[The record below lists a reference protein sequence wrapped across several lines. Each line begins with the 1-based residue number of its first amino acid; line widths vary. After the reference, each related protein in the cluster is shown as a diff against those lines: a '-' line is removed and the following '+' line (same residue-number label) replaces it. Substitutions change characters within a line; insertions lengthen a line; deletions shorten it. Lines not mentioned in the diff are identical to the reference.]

1 VDACEPCVLAV
12 SMGVGES
19 SAVEVE
25 EVPEDSPEVV
35 PWLALQQIVGGVH
48 VAMAGASQE
57 RFREKIH
64 YMTLRKLVREAAPMT
79 TVVRYVDDWLMSSMS
94 VAWCQAVVKV
104 LQRLQDT
111 EGLKH
116 LEHGTADEELWLQ
129 RLIDAVLKVDDDYAR
144 IERRSVKLGDGTSV
158 AYLTEVGVDTLRQ
171 CFRGVMFV
179 LGKKMRKAYDARWVA
194 ETSRLRL
201 VSREFAAG
209 VAWYA
214 SQEPVTRRLRDFR
227 SGRQRTLG
235 EFYDDESV
243 FLGWKCPRVLEAMPP
258 SAGVGVSFPR
268 MDGHGSITEVITSD
282 DALASEFAIMQMDPM
297 GKQGRHLR
305 KMQREASPIV
315 CNNRF
320 EALTTQA
327 QSCGNRELDERER
340 MDTAELS
347 NRLRMATEARSKRV
361 CQQDTPVKQAWEG
374 QGRDESPFRVVL
386 HHPRQIAMTLAEEFE
401 AQESDSSEDDLRPLC
416 DYGAVRAALGSGVSV
431 LGSDSDGDSMP
442 ELNDVVLD
450 DYDESGGDSEYWEAM
465 EDSDLSD
472 ATVRTG
478 SEGESSDSDFQ

>member
-1 VDACEPCVLAV
+1 
-12 SMGVGES
+12 
-19 SAVEVE
+19 
-25 EVPEDSPEVV
+25 
-35 PWLALQQIVGGVH
+35 
-48 VAMAGASQE
+48 
-57 RFREKIH
+57 
-64 YMTLRKLVREAAPMT
+64 
-79 TVVRYVDDWLMSSMS
+79 
-94 VAWCQAVVKV
+94 
-104 LQRLQDT
+104 
-111 EGLKH
+111 
-116 LEHGTADEELWLQ
+116 
-129 RLIDAVLKVDDDYAR
+129 
-144 IERRSVKLGDGTSV
+144 
-158 AYLTEVGVDTLRQ
+158 
-171 CFRGVMFV
+171 
-179 LGKKMRKAYDARWVA
+179 
-194 ETSRLRL
+194 
-201 VSREFAAG
+201 
-209 VAWYA
+209 
-214 SQEPVTRRLRDFR
+214 
-227 SGRQRTLG
+227 
-235 EFYDDESV
+235 
-243 FLGWKCPRVLEAMPP
+243 
-258 SAGVGVSFPR
+258 